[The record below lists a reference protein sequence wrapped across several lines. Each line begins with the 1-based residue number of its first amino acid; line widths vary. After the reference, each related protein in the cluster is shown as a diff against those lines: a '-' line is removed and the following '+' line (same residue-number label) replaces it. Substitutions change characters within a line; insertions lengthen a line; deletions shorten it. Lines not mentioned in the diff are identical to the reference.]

1 MKRHVVGM
9 AIAAMCLLVSPARS
23 DFAAGVAAYDRGDY
37 AVAFE
42 AWQPLAQ
49 DGDPAA
55 QRNLGHLYRFG
66 SGVAQD
72 FTKAAYWYREAAET
86 DLAGAQANL
95 AMMYLRGQGLDENP
109 KQAAYWFERAA
120 KHGHTISQYN
130 LALIYLRGQGVKRDE
145 ARAMAWFHLAAKAG
159 HQQSLEAL
167 SKLVMNSTTLIGPSP
182 PPPGWKPSETK
193 SKAESVPAKISS
205 VAGQTSS
212 SEDIARGTSTASI
225 RPAKRSTESKIS
237 KNYRPTLA
245 DHRRL
250 SEALVAFHVGDFDL
264 ARAQL
269 LPLARA
275 GMAEAQYQL
284 GRLHGGNSAVPA
296 DRAKAYAW
304 FALAAERGYLQAQ
317 DAKLVLFQ
325 EMTVAERN
333 RSHALLRAWRDPS

>member
-1 MKRHVVGM
+1 MRDPYEVLGVSRSASEAEVKRVYRKLAKKLHPDVNPDDAV
-9 AIAAMCLLVSPARS
+9 IAERFKEVSAAYKLLS
-23 DFAAGVAAYDRGDY
+23 DSDLRAQYDRGEIGPDGQVKPQFRYEY
-37 AVAFE
+37 AGGPSGRTGSAGFSRFKFSNGV
-42 AWQPLAQ
+42 
-49 DGDPAA
+49 DDPDDLFRDFAD
-55 QRNLGHLYRFG
+55 LFG
-66 SGVAQD
+66 GMG
-72 FTKAAYWYREAAET
+72 RHR
-86 DLAGAQANL
+86 
-95 AMMYLRGQGLDENP
+95 RG
-109 KQAAYWFERAA
+109 
-120 KHGHTISQYN
+120 
-130 LALIYLRGQGVKRDE
+130 

-182 PPPGWKPSETK
+182 PPPGWKSPETK

-284 GRLHGGNSAVPA
+284 GRLHGGDSAAPA